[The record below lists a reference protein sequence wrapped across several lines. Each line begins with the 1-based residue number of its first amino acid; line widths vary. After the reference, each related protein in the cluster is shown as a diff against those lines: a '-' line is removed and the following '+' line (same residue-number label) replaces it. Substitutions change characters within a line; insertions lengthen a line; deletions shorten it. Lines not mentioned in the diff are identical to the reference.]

1 MLKDLFV
8 KKQVIVA
15 KVSKNNEY
23 EKKPRIPVGMWEK
36 CNKCKK
42 IIYYKDLEKS
52 NYICIDCGYHF
63 RITANQRINIFFDL
77 GTFKELWGELK
88 SSNPIKFKGYNEK
101 INKAKEKTD
110 SSEAVV
116 TGIGRINGIEIAC
129 AIMDSFFLMGS
140 MGTVVGEKITRL
152 VEYATKNNLPV
163 IIFSASGG
171 ARMQEGMFSL
181 MQMVKV
187 SAALSKHDEAG
198 LLYISILT
206 NPTTGGITASF
217 AMQGDIILSE
227 PNALIAFA
235 GRRVI
240 QDTIKESLPENFQTS
255 EFLLEKGFI
264 DSIVNR
270 NEMKE
275 YIHRILKLHGYKC

>member
-8 KKQVIVA
+8 KKQVTVA
-15 KVSKNNEY
+15 KVSKNNNY
-23 EKKPRIPVGMWEK
+23 EKKPRIPVGMWKK
-36 CNKCKK
+36 CNKCKR
-42 IIYYKDLEKS
+42 IIYYEDLEKS
-52 NYICIDCGYHF
+52 NYVCTDCGYHF

-88 SSNPIKFKGYNEK
+88 SIYPIKFKGYNEK
-101 INKAKEKTD
+101 INKTKGKTD
-110 SSEAVV
+110 TSEAVV
-116 TGIGRINGIEIAC
+116 TGIGRIDGIEIAC
-129 AIMDSFFLMGS
+129 AIMESFFFMGS
-140 MGTVVGEKITRL
+140 MGTIVGEKITRL

-187 SAALSKHDEAG
+187 SAALSRHDEAG

-227 PNALIAFA
+227 PNTLVAFA

-240 QDTIKESLPENFQTS
+240 EDTIREKLPNDFQMA
-255 EFLLEKGFI
+255 EFLLEHGFI
-264 DSIVNR
+264 DSTIDR
-270 NEMKE
+270 SHIKE
-275 YIHRILKLHGYKC
+275 YINKILILHGYK

>member
-8 KKQVIVA
+8 KKQFKVDE
-15 KVSKNNEY
+15 VSKNNKH
-23 EKKPRIPVGMWEK
+23 EKRPRIPVGMWKK
-36 CNKCKK
+36 CNKCRKT
-42 IIYYKDLEKS
+42 IYCEDLEKS
-52 NYICIDCGYHF
+52 NYVCIDCGYHF
-63 RITANQRINIFFDL
+63 KITANQRINTFFDL

-129 AIMDSFFLMGS
+129 AIMDSFFFMGS

-181 MQMVKV
+181 MQMAKV

-240 QDTIKESLPENFQTS
+240 EDTIREKLPNDFQMA
-255 EFLLEKGFI
+255 EFLVEHGFI
-264 DSIVNR
+264 DSIIDR
-270 NEMKE
+270 SYIKE
-275 YIHRILKLHGYKC
+275 YINKILILHGYK